1 MSALIDA
8 AASVL
13 SKYPLLSDAGYSGN
27 GELNRFVGTPSSY
40 THKFGKLL
48 SINSSSSSDIK
59 EAKKIMNKQVV
70 DLLQPLNGTGFIVKS
85 TFEKFD
91 TFQDYF
97 NSDSHFISRLNYPS
111 PIIIS
116 RFFDKKSLTNNHKNL
131 TAMLQAFYP
140 QSSSKSQA
148 IASLTEFSLV
158 GGGEVLKSKPHMAI
172 QPAWRKTYM
181 FMDDIDVPPAD
192 NGIQGVREVRN
203 YATSYKLKAMK
214 DVAPGSGTY
223 LNEANPYDPD
233 WKENFYGNQYNFL
246 ESVKQKY
253 DPDGVFWC
261 FRCVGSEDWE
271 EITGPTLYGP
281 LCEAK

>member
-13 SKYPLLSDAGYSGN
+13 SNYPILSDAGYSGN

-40 THKFGKLL
+40 THKFGKML
-48 SINSSSSSDIK
+48 SKNSSLSEIQ
-59 EAKKIMNKQVV
+59 EAKKVMKQVV
-70 DLLQPLNGTGFIVKS
+70 DLLPLSGLSVRS

-97 NSDSHFISRLNYPS
+97 NSDSHFITRLNYPS

-116 RFFDKKSLTNNHKNL
+116 RFFDKRSLTNNHRNL
-131 TAMLQAFYP
+131 TNMLQTIYP

-148 IASLTEFSLV
+148 IASLTEFSLI
-158 GGGEVLKSKPHMAI
+158 GGGEVLKPKPHMAI
-172 QPAWRKTYM
+172 QPAWRETYM
-181 FMDDIDVPPAD
+181 FFDNIDVPPAD
-192 NGIQGVREVRN
+192 NGIQGVREVRS
-203 YATSYKLKAMK
+203 YATAYKLKAVK

-223 LNEANPYDPD
+223 MNEANPYDLD
-233 WKENFYGNQYNFL
+233 WKKNFYGDQYNFL

-261 FRCVGSEDWE
+261 FRCVGSEGWE

-281 LCEAK
+281 LCETK